1 LLTNTE
7 TQQIPGSLA
16 VSFLQSLFDVVRNSP
31 ITQEALLE
39 AAGLTLIL
47 TEDSC
52 QRISGTEYCHFLDV
66 AAAQCKDVDFGL
78 HVGEAIKPGHYG
90 VLGYACMSSRNFE
103 EIVGRLQRYQYLVS
117 DIGANT
123 IQHEGDT
130 IKFQFEC
137 KVSPFPPR
145 QLAEEHLAG
154 IVTFCHWISRA
165 DKTPIRVHFQHSKPD
180 NIDEHKRIFAC
191 PVLFDQAETAIYF
204 PAAYLTEAL
213 PQADSTVSKMMDS
226 YAEEQLAKL
235 PKGEGLLD
243 QAEVALAE
251 LLQNG
256 EPSLEGLASHLSINT
271 RSLQR
276 RLKESNLSYHGLL
289 EKIRH
294 QLALSYIQQKRLS
307 LTDIAFLLGFAEQS
321 SFQRA
326 FKRWT
331 GETPGRFRKKHQ
343 H

>member
-1 LLTNTE
+1 M
-7 TQQIPGSLA
+7 A
-16 VSFLQSLFDVVRNSP
+16 VSFLQSLFDVVRNTP
-31 ITQEALLE
+31 ISQEALLD
-39 AAGLTLIL
+39 AADLKLIL
-47 TEDSC
+47 SEDNC
-52 QRISGTEYCHFLDV
+52 QRISGNEYCYLLDV
-66 AAAQCKDVDFGL
+66 ASAKCKDVDFGL

-90 VLGYACMSSRNFE
+90 VLGYACMSSRTFE
-103 EIVGRLQRYQYLVS
+103 EIVGRMQRYQYLVS

-123 IQHEGDT
+123 IQQQGDT
-130 IKFQFEC
+130 IQFQFEC
-137 KVSPFPPR
+137 NTSPYPPR

-154 IVTFCHWISRA
+154 IVTFFHWIGRA
-165 DKTPIRVHFQHSKPD
+165 DKAPTRVHFQHSTPD
-180 NIDEHKRIFAC
+180 NINEHKRIFAC

-226 YAEEQLAKL
+226 YAEELLAKL

-243 QAEVALAE
+243 QTEVALAE

-256 EPSLEGLASHLSINT
+256 EPSLEGLASHLGINI

-276 RLKESNLSYHGLL
+276 RLKEFNLSYHGLL

-294 QLALSYIQQKRLS
+294 QHALSYIHQERLS
-307 LTDIAFLLGFAEQS
+307 LTDIAFLLGFSEQS

-331 GETPGRFRKKHQ
+331 GETPGRFRKKHK